1 MSVEFTAKRFRLFI
15 FETLRF
21 EAEIELIINN
31 LLSARFEFGGGFQGV
46 ISDLNMFINQKTQ

>member
-1 MSVEFTAKRFRLFI
+1 MSIEFTAKRFRLLI

-21 EAEIELIINN
+21 EAEIDLLINN

-46 ISDLNMFINQKTQ
+46 ISDLNMFINQ